1 MGECSSSSTTRP
13 TPQPQRKD
21 RSAKGAPVPNLGSD
35 DGPGKCEIEYV
46 NAQLLYDPNPGE
58 VVVNEKNF
66 SFLTTSGKELE
77 AAEKVTV
84 AFDLDDE
91 KLRKILSPS
100 KYAKTLDFK
109 LSGSEVTKVEATSHC
124 ELEKAVGL
132 SESKML
138 QTLNLKRTKVG
149 NDAMM
154 DSETLGRGLK
164 CLTLDGCDRI
174 KSFGILAPL
183 SNLEE
188 LHMSTCKG
196 IGRGG
201 GSETLINFRCL
212 DGLIADHTVIN
223 DDVKNKLRDKLGS
236 NFSSEQD

>member
-13 TPQPQRKD
+13 TPQPQGKD
-21 RSAKGAPVPNLGSD
+21 RSAQGGPVPNLGSD
-35 DGPGKCEIEYV
+35 DGPGKCEFEIV
-46 NAQLLYDPNPGE
+46 GPLPLYDPKPGE
-58 VVVNEKNF
+58 VMMNSHNF
-66 SFLTTSGKELE
+66 SFLTTGGKELA

-100 KYAKTLDFK
+100 KYAKTLDFN
-109 LSGSEVTKVEATSHC
+109 LSGSEVAKVEATSHC
-124 ELEKAVGL
+124 ELEKVVGL

-138 QTLNLKRTKVG
+138 ETLNLKRTKVG
-149 NDAMM
+149 NDVMT
-154 DSETLGRGLK
+154 DSETWGKGLK

-196 IGRGG
+196 IER
-201 GSETLINFRCL
+201 EKAR
-212 DGLIADHTVIN
+212 
-223 DDVKNKLRDKLGS
+223 KP
-236 NFSSEQD
+236 